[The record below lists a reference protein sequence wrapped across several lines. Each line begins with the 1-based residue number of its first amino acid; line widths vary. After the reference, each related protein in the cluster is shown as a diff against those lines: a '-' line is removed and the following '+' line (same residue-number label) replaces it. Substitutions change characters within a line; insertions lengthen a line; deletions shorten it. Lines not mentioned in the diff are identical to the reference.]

1 MTYEK
6 FLDGVVDD
14 IFNEA
19 AKRHTWQQLAKKA
32 GVSHTTVYR
41 LGMRITRFP
50 QLRTVF
56 LLAKAAGL
64 NVRLIKKEL
73 QIYRLRTA

>member
-1 MTYEK
+1 MTYEQ
-6 FLDGVVDD
+6 FLDQVVDD

-19 AKRHTWQQLAKKA
+19 SKRYTWQQLADKA

-41 LGMRITRFP
+41 LGMRITRLP
-50 QLRTVF
+50 QLRTIF

-64 NVRLIKKEL
+64 DVKLLKKKL
-73 QIYRLRTA
+73 GVFRQSA

>member
-1 MTYEK
+1 MTYEQ
-6 FLDGVVDD
+6 FLNYVVDD

-19 AKRHTWQQLAKKA
+19 SKRYTWLQLADKA

-41 LGMRITRFP
+41 LGTRVTRLP
-50 QLRTVF
+50 QLRTIF

-64 NVRLIKKEL
+64 DVKLLKKKL
-73 QIYRLRTA
+73 HMYRNAS